1 MNIESWNRP
10 AISLCKDFKA
20 LQPER
25 IVSNNHN
32 STLDTRYAL
41 FYTSLQCFCEEGAPC
56 IMIVT
61 GGKAV
66 EDSSSSRYPET

>member
-10 AISLCKDFKA
+10 ATSLCKDFKA

-25 IVSNNHN
+25 IVSNKHN

-41 FYTSLQCFCEEGAPC
+41 FYTS
-56 IMIVT
+56 
-61 GGKAV
+61 
-66 EDSSSSRYPET
+66 